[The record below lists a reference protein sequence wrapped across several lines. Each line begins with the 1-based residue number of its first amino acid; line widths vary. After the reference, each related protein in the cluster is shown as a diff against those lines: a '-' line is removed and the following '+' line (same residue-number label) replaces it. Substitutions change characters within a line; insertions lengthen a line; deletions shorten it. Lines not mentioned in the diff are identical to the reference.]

1 MLISRFDAGLYFG
14 TADVRSAGTTA
25 LSNVLEIGKADPS
38 RMNVEIHVAT
48 AGAGGTNMQFVVQG
62 SDDNSTYATVAES
75 PVIATASLV
84 KDAHFQI
91 GIPQGFKNKYMRV
104 AVVSTGTFTAGT
116 VEASLDVY
124 TGV

>member
-75 PVIATASLV
+75 PVIATVLT
-84 KDAHFQI
+84 K
-91 GIPQGFKNKYMRV
+91 
-104 AVVSTGTFTAGT
+104 
-116 VEASLDVY
+116 
-124 TGV
+124 